1 VKRYFP
7 TGMQTMTAIND
18 GGVCLMGAIAGLLA
32 VYSAP
37 KFRSAADGRQDLSYF
52 SQLDPNGPGQRLG
65 GLISRYGHWQ
75 YFLDL
80 PLAIIQVSSRR
91 FTGTAA
97 LGTGHWR
104 HWQSEQCRSLPGHP
118 LG

>member
-1 VKRYFP
+1 MKRYFP
-7 TGMQTMTAIND
+7 TGTQTMTATNY

-32 VYSAP
+32 VHSAA
-37 KFRSAADGRQDLSYF
+37 KFRSAVDGRQDLSFF
-52 SQLDPNGPGQRLG
+52 SQLNPDGTDVRLW
-65 GLISRYGHWQ
+65 GLISRYGHWR

-80 PLAIIQVSSRR
+80 PLAIIQFSSRR
-91 FTGTAA
+91 ITGTAA

-104 HWQSEQCRSLPGHP
+104 HWQSEQCRALPGHP